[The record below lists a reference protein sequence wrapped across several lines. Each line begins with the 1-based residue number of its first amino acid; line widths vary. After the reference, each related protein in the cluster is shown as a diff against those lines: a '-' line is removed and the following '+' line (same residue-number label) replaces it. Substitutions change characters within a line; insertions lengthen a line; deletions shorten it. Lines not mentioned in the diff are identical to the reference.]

1 MRNPLRRYYGRGDL
15 HFITVSCYRRQPLLG
30 SAGARNLFVKIL
42 GDVRTHCKVLLTG
55 YVVMP
60 EHVHLMVSE
69 SEKCDPSQFMQILKQ
84 ESSSILR
91 AADKMALGES
101 RPPALWLKRFY
112 DFNVWSE
119 KKFWE
124 KLEYMHLNPVK
135 RGFVKH
141 PRAWVWS
148 SWGFYAKGEVG
159 LISIDEVG
167 EREDGGDEAVKD
179 SGWRLETKSED

>member
-1 MRNPLRRYYGRGDL
+1 MRNPLRRYYGKGDL

-30 SAGARNLFVKIL
+30 SEGARNSFVKIL
-42 GDVRTHCKVLLTG
+42 GDVRTHCKVLLAG

-60 EHVHLMVSE
+60 EHVHLLVSE
-69 SEKCDPSQFMQILKQ
+69 SKKCDPSQFMQILKQ

-91 AADKMALGES
+91 AADKVALDEA
-101 RPPALWLKRFY
+101 RAPAFWLRRFY

-135 RGFVKH
+135 RGLVKH

-148 SWGFYAKGEVG
+148 SWGYYARGETG
-159 LISIDEVG
+159 LISMDEIG
-167 EREDGGDEAVKD
+167 REEDGKE
-179 SGWRLETKSED
+179 EP